1 MSDIEKYYKGENE
14 IMKKVPVK
22 YSGSATDD
30 PFTPEAYKTIEKLEA
45 ENKRLRKAVSNAREI
60 LRILYN
66 DHNISDEDMHDIV
79 THELEKGSDE

>member
-30 PFTPEAYKTIEKLEA
+30 PFTPEAYKTIEELQA
-45 ENKRLRKAVSNAREI
+45 ENKRLREA
-60 LRILYN
+60 
-66 DHNISDEDMHDIV
+66 
-79 THELEKGSDE
+79 LEKIEVETIKLGQALEGDNE

>member
-1 MSDIEKYYKGENE
+1 MSDIEIQRYKFNARVYVSVEDCQLV
-14 IMKKVPVK
+14 MDRV
-22 YSGSATDD
+22 
-30 PFTPEAYKTIEKLEA
+30 EKLQA